1 MVKKRRN
8 VKRTSATISTN
19 VAMNAL
25 RTSCLATLT
34 PKSQLSP
41 LINLLF
47 CGGNSDS
54 AAPVA
59 PPRRNKDQSAAA
71 EDEAPKTLY
80 EKLPDSFKSE
90 VLVRSKVEVDEKVLK
105 ERQELTRSMSPAQV
119 TDGPSEMAKMLWR
132 ISTSI

>member
-1 MVKKRRN
+1 MRQRKWQKGRN
-8 VKRTSATISTN
+8 YLKRTSATFRPMLRCVHWAFLLGS
-19 VAMNAL
+19 MN
-25 RTSCLATLT
+25 SHLT
-34 PKSQLSP
+34 T

-47 CGGNSDS
+47 SRGNSDS

-119 TDGPSEMAKMLWR
+119 KDGKNDREH
-132 ISTSI
+132 

>member
-1 MVKKRRN
+1 MLRCVHWAFLLG
-8 VKRTSATISTN
+8 S
-19 VAMNAL
+19 MN
-25 RTSCLATLT
+25 SHLT
-34 PKSQLSP
+34 T

-47 CGGNSDS
+47 SRGNSDS

-71 EDEAPKTLY
+71 GDEAPKTLY

-119 TDGPSEMAKMLWR
+119 KDGKNDREH
-132 ISTSI
+132 